1 MKYQV
6 QENCLTV
13 FLPHE
18 LDHHNAEEIRKESDH
33 LIERNHIRY
42 VIFDFAETNFMD
54 SSGIGVIMGRYKRIY
69 MLGGEVCAVH
79 ANERMKKI
87 LTMSGVTK
95 IMQIYEE
102 EKQMENTNEMQL
114 IFDSRSS
121 NESFARV
128 TVAAFMTSL
137 NPTVEEVS
145 DVKTAVSEA
154 VTNAII
160 HGYESEVHNIYIRC
174 RTEGKTLYLEIED
187 EGKGIEDVKQAMEPL
202 FTTKPELERSG
213 MGFSFMEAFM
223 DKLEVESVPGKGTTV
238 KMEKTIGKGRRL
250 WTTQSL

>member
-1 MKYQV
+1 
-6 QENCLTV
+6 
-13 FLPHE
+13 
-18 LDHHNAEEIRKESDH
+18 
-33 LIERNHIRY
+33 
-42 VIFDFAETNFMD
+42 
-54 SSGIGVIMGRYKRIY
+54 
-69 MLGGEVCAVH
+69 
-79 ANERMKKI
+79 
-87 LTMSGVTK
+87 
-95 IMQIYEE
+95 
-102 EKQMENTNEMQL
+102 MEHTNEMQL

-145 DVKTAVSEA
+145 DVKTAVSEV

-160 HGYESEVHNIYIRC
+160 HGYENEVHNIYIRC
-174 RTEGKTLYLEIED
+174 RTEGRTLYLEIED

-202 FTTKPELERSG
+202 FTTRPELDRSG

-223 DKLEVESVPGKGTTV
+223 DSLEVLSAPGKGTTV
-238 KMEKTIGKGRRL
+238 KMKKTIGKGRRL